1 MELDLDP
8 GQLGSLDLEQDTW
21 VPYVDLVD
29 LDFMPTRL
37 TLGEKAY
44 AWNSS
49 IIIKGHGATLP
60 GRIKELRAAGKQP
73 LVVQRGDRYY
83 VFVTPA

>member
-1 MELDLDP
+1 LELDLDP

-21 VPYVDLVD
+21 VPYVDLAD
-29 LDFMPTRL
+29 LDFLPTRL

-44 AWNSS
+44 AWSSS